1 MLRFGNSKFSVEKNA
16 ENLACAIE
24 QMIKS
29 VPGKHKNIQVCV
41 FAVCAARALCR
52 PVTLC
57 FAGTQHQDQRFHR
70 DSNFHKFAGPGRRC
84 HSCGLSIKVVKSNK
98 INKNCRIFFLE
109 ECALGVIIFITHQ
122 RSKRLPSV
130 TAGDAAEALETWTTG
145 KTSDLRVE
153 EGPPVNEASKES

>member
-1 MLRFGNSKFSVEKNA
+1 M
-16 ENLACAIE
+16 
-24 QMIKS
+24 KS
-29 VPGKHKNIQVCV
+29 LNCKPYYGTLLNIQ
-41 FAVCAARALCR
+41 FAVCAAVTPRALSR
-52 PVTLC
+52 PVTLL
-57 FAGTQHQDQRFHR
+57 FAGTQHQDKRFHR
-70 DSNFHKFAGPGRRC
+70 HSNFHKFAGPGRRC

-109 ECALGVIIFITHQ
+109 ECALGVIIFTTRQ

-130 TAGDAAEALETWTTG
+130 TAGDAAEALETWTAG